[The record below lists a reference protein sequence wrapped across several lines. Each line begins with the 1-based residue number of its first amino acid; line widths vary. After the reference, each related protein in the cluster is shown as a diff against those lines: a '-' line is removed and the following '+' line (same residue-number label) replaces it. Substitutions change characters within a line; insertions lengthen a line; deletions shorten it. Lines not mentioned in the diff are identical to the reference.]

1 MLVSVHTFR
10 VFASGPPDCK
20 PTLGASVNA
29 IPGKSTV
36 PRAAFTLPEAVRS
49 PQVIPF
55 VPLSMGTEVVTD
67 VELTLKRSAP
77 PTDVLTFCH
86 VVSKYTPE
94 LVELVKETDG
104 DDAEPLGSSTG
115 TTLVG

>member
-67 VELTLKRSAP
+67 EVPTAILLTP
-77 PTDVLTFCH
+77 PTEVETVLE
-86 VVSKYTPE
+86 VV
-94 LVELVKETDG
+94 L
-104 DDAEPLGSSTG
+104 
-115 TTLVG
+115 